1 MRQHCLLEHN
11 VTGLQH
17 VGVPV
22 RNLPESVSFYERL
35 GFERVMSAE
44 VERVD
49 QPRVQVGMMK
59 LGNAVIELY
68 QLSDEE
74 VSSRADGHVDH
85 VALNVR
91 DIDAAYKEI
100 TEAGIQVIEGHP
112 VFLNFWA
119 QGCRYFS
126 VRGPDG
132 EKLEFNQIC

>member
-1 MRQHCLLEHN
+1 MRQDCLLEHN

-22 RNLPESVSFYERL
+22 RDLLESVSFYERL
-35 GFERVMSAE
+35 GFERIMSSE
-44 VERVD
+44 VERKD
-49 QPRVQVGMMK
+49 QPRVRVAMMK
-59 LGNAVIELY
+59 LGTAVIELY
-68 QLSDEE
+68 QLSHEE
-74 VSSRADGHVDH
+74 LSSRADGHVDH

-91 DIDAAYKEI
+91 DIEAAFREM
-100 TEAGIQVIEGHP
+100 TQAGIEVIEGHP

-119 QGCRYFS
+119 KGCRYFS

>member
-1 MRQHCLLEHN
+1 MRRHHLLEHN

-22 RNLPESVSFYERL
+22 RDLPESVTFYERL

-44 VERVD
+44 VDRKD
-49 QPRVQVGMMK
+49 QPPVQVGMMK
-59 LGNAVIELY
+59 LGNAIIELY
-68 QLSDEE
+68 QLSEE
-74 VSSRADGHVDH
+74 ELSSRVDGHVDH

-91 DIDAAYKEI
+91 NIDAAYKEI
-100 TEAGIQVIEGHP
+100 TEAGIEVIEGRP
-112 VFLNFWA
+112 VFLNFWR